1 MLGVPQFL
9 SELFQPLL
17 VTPKSEP
24 GCCPL
29 VTSPS
34 SQGSAKRQRLD
45 KVGTVGAGG
54 TDSGGFGPPL
64 LFPLGSPTPLLLPSF
79 STPSSRKHQLTSS
92 AEVERKQSLWV
103 SDSMELVV
111 ARRPTFL
118 RVPSRPGNPPGANCL
133 TVLSRGGLSV
143 SF

>member
-24 GCCPL
+24 RCCPL
-29 VTSPS
+29 VTSPGS
-34 SQGSAKRQRLD
+34 RGSAKRQRLD

-54 TDSGGFGPPL
+54 TDSGGLGPPF
-64 LFPLGSPTPLLLPSF
+64 LFPLGSPTPLLLPSS
-79 STPSSRKHQLTSS
+79 STPSSRKHQLTSL

-103 SDSMELVV
+103 SDSVEFVV

-118 RVPSRPGNPPGANCL
+118 LCPFPARKSSRCQLLNRPFPWGII
-133 TVLSRGGLSV
+133 
-143 SF
+143 